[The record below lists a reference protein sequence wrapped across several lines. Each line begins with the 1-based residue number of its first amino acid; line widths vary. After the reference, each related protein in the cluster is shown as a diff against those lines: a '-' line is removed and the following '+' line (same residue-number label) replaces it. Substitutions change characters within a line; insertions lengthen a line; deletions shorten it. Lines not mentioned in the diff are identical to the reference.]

1 MKATMLM
8 AAVIYDLSDTPCD
21 YCLHKEK
28 RNETLLSGKPYI
40 VNKEAC
46 IMRIEAYFL
55 ALEKGEVQT
64 VKGVLKNE
72 KIYD

>member
-1 MKATMLM
+1 MKATRLM
-8 AAVIYDLSDTPCD
+8 AAVIFDLSDSPCD

-28 RNETLLSGKPYI
+28 RNEKLLSGKPYI

-55 ALEKGEVQT
+55 ALEKGEMQT
-64 VKGVLKNE
+64 VKGVLNNE
-72 KIYD
+72 KVHD